1 MVPII
6 KFNER
11 NYVLYSFTFVIYAI
25 LHSIYMMF
33 GPVCQYLE
41 SVAEPICV
49 LNTGLNL
56 ILLILGLA
64 WIIFTLIMGIKEI
77 IKISK
82 KGKK

>member
-1 MVPII
+1 MIPII

-11 NYVLYSFTFVIYAI
+11 NYILYSFTFLVYII
-25 LHSIYMMF
+25 LHSIYLMF

-49 LNTGLNL
+49 LNSGLNL
-56 ILLILGLA
+56 ILLILGVA

-77 IKISK
+77 IKINK
-82 KGKK
+82 KRKK